1 MISTKNNILLSIKPN
16 RQAVI
21 LENRCNYSEIYI
33 FLFINSFSLKEFG
46 SAIREYTIK
55 ILTSSSE
62 ITFNRYKW
70 L

>member
-33 FLFINSFSLKEFG
+33 FLFINSFSLKG
-46 SAIREYTIK
+46 SGTVPYENIQ
-55 ILTSSSE
+55 
-62 ITFNRYKW
+62 YKSKVIE
-70 L
+70 